1 MVKVFPNTPLI
12 INNVLQ
18 KSPITKGLIKAQN
31 LNAEFFSITNKK
43 MQKGY
48 VTIRELKA
56 TLSKFLPSDIKLKII
71 PLEPDSN
78 IGGYWIGVFDE
89 MTLGLTNDI
98 PNIQNLKDAKFGK
111 DKLHLIMHET
121 FHLFKELT
129 EPKFKA
135 RLSSDKYLIA
145 GTTKKFFYKYVYPII
160 PNQTNNNWQ
169 KTLEKRLN
177 KYLSTLSSEEEQID
191 ALQRLRYKII
201 DEALAFNE
209 SVKYGADVNYNKE
222 FAFKDKYSI
231 IEKVLIEKFKDIRG

>member
-1 MVKVFPNTPLI
+1 MVKVSPNTPQI
-12 INNVLQ
+12 INNRI

-48 VTIRELKA
+48 VTVKDLKTA
-56 TLSKFLPSDIKLKII
+56 LLKFLPQNYKLKIKA
-71 PLEPDSN
+71 LEP
-78 IGGYWIGVFDE
+78 GQEGYMISILDE
-89 MTLGLTNDI
+89 VILGLENDI

-129 EPKFKA
+129 EPKFKT

-145 GTTKKFFYKYVYPII
+145 GATKKFFYKYVYPII

-231 IEKVLIEKFKDIRG
+231 IEKVLIEKFKDKWG

>member
-48 VTIRELKA
+48 VTVKDLKTA
-56 TLSKFLPSDIKLKII
+56 LLKFLPQNYKLKIKA
-71 PLEPDSN
+71 LEP
-78 IGGYWIGVFDE
+78 GQEGYMISILDE
-89 MTLGLTNDI
+89 VILGLENDI

-169 KTLEKRLN
+169 KALEKRLN

-191 ALQRLRYKII
+191 ALQKLRYKII

>member
-48 VTIRELKA
+48 VTVKDLKTA
-56 TLSKFLPSDIKLKII
+56 LLKFLPQNYKLKIKA
-71 PLEPDSN
+71 LEP
-78 IGGYWIGVFDE
+78 GQEGYMISILDE
-89 MTLGLTNDI
+89 VILGLENDI

-169 KTLEKRLN
+169 KALEKRLN
-177 KYLSTLSSEEEQID
+177 KYLSTLSSKKEQID

-222 FAFKDKYSI
+222 FAFKDKYKI
-231 IEKVLIEKFKDIRG
+231 IEKTLIDKFNGRRK

>member
-1 MVKVFPNTPLI
+1 MVKVSPNTSQI

-48 VTIRELKA
+48 VTVKDLKTA
-56 TLSKFLPSDIKLKII
+56 LLKILPQNYKLKIKA
-71 PLEPDSN
+71 LEP
-78 IGGYWIGVFDE
+78 GQEGYMISILDE
-89 MTLGLTNDI
+89 VILGLENDI
-98 PNIQNLKDAKFGK
+98 FNIQNLKDAKFGK
-111 DKLHLIMHET
+111 DKLQIIMHET
-121 FHLFKELT
+121 FHLFKEFT

-135 RLSSDKYLIA
+135 RFTSDKYFIA
-145 GTTKKFFYKYVYPII
+145 GSTAKFFYKYVYPII

-177 KYLSTLSSEEEQID
+177 KYLSTLSSKKEQID

-222 FAFKDKYSI
+222 FAFKDKYRI
-231 IEKVLIEKFKDIRG
+231 IEKALIEKFKDKRE

>member
-1 MVKVFPNTPLI
+1 MLKICPKSQYASFYGVS
-12 INNVLQ
+12 
-18 KSPITKGLIKAQN
+18 KSPITKGLIKAQEV
-31 LNAEFFSITNKK
+31 NAKFFELTNKE

-48 VTIRELKA
+48 VTVKDLKTA
-56 TLSKFLPSDIKLKII
+56 LLKFLPQNYKLKIKA
-71 PLEPDSN
+71 LEP
-78 IGGYWIGVFDE
+78 GQEGYMISILDE
-89 MTLGLTNDI
+89 VILGLENDI

-129 EPKFKA
+129 EPKFKT

-145 GTTKKFFYKYVYPII
+145 GATKKFFYKYVYPII

-222 FAFKDKYSI
+222 FAFKDKYKI
-231 IEKVLIEKFKDIRG
+231 IEKTLIDKFNSRRK

>member
-1 MVKVFPNTPLI
+1 MVKVFPNTSQI
-12 INNVLQ
+12 VNNSI

-48 VTIRELKA
+48 ITIRELKA
-56 TLSKFLPSDIKLKII
+56 TLSKFLPSDMKLKIV

-78 IGGYWIGVFDE
+78 ISGYWIGVFDE

-135 RLSSDKYLIA
+135 RLSSDKFLIA
-145 GTTKKFFYKYVYPII
+145 GATEKFFINMYI
-160 PNQTNNNWQ
+160 Q
-169 KTLEKRLN
+169 
-177 KYLSTLSSEEEQID
+177 
-191 ALQRLRYKII
+191 
-201 DEALAFNE
+201 
-209 SVKYGADVNYNKE
+209 
-222 FAFKDKYSI
+222 
-231 IEKVLIEKFKDIRG
+231 